1 MTRFALKSAWLRK
14 RRLAGT
20 FLAVFLGVSFLS
32 GTLVLGATLQSN
44 FDELF
49 ADANAGT
56 DALVR
61 SATKVTGDNSFQRG
75 PIPAST
81 VERVR
86 DVPGVESVAPYV
98 EGYGQ
103 LLDKHGEPIGG
114 NGPPR
119 LAASWVKDPDLN
131 AYRLAEGRAPRADGE
146 VVINRGAAESGG
158 LALGDTTTLE
168 MPRPVRV
175 RIVGIATFGSAD
187 GFGTAT
193 YTAMP
198 PATAQRL
205 ILGRTD
211 RLTSIR
217 VEAAPG
223 TSQEQLAARLGRV
236 LPAGLQAITG
246 AQLTQENSDDIGAE
260 FLDGLRAFLLVFAAI
275 ALFVGAFSIYNTLS
289 ILAAQRTRESALM
302 RALGASRRQ
311 LLRAQLTE
319 SLLIGAVASL
329 AGLAG
334 GVGIATALK
343 AMFSAFGGALP
354 DGGLVFNLGTAVI
367 SVAVGITVTALA
379 GVLPARRASRIAPLA
394 ALRETAAETVAISRV
409 RAWAG
414 PALVAAGVLAVL
426 LGAAG
431 AGGMAVTGAGAAL
444 TLAGTVVCGPL
455 VARPLGG
462 LLGAPLAR
470 LRGMPGTLARDN
482 TKRNPRRTAATA
494 AALMVGVGMVS
505 LFTVVAGSLKSSIED
520 SVARSFAGD
529 LAVTTPAFGGG
540 ALDPRLA
547 GRIAALPQVDGAV
560 GLGMGAARLGG
571 ASHELTVADPTQLRR
586 VVDLDVE
593 AGRLESLG
601 ARGLAVS
608 ADMADQ
614 HGWQVGSQVPV
625 TFADGARETYR
636 VGAVYA
642 DSRIARDVLIG
653 RDGWRP
659 HAVQDLDRV
668 IFLTLA
674 RGVDPAS
681 AGAAVV
687 RVMRTGAAG
696 DAEVQDRQEY
706 VDASAGGIN
715 ALLGVVYV
723 LLLLAIAIALMG
735 IANTLSLS
743 IHERT
748 RELGLLRAVGATR
761 RQVRAVVRGESL
773 IIAVFGTLG
782 GLALGI
788 FLGWGF
794 VRSAGSSTLYEFAV
808 PSGQLAA
815 GLIAGA
821 FAGVLASLRPARRAA
836 RLDVLRAIAT

>member
-1 MTRFALKSAWLRK
+1 MTRFALKSAWARK

-32 GTLVLGATLQSN
+32 GTLVLGQTLQRN
-44 FDELF
+44 FDQLF

-61 SATKVTGDNSFQRG
+61 SATKVTGDDSFQRG
-75 PIPAST
+75 PIAAAT

-86 DVPGVESVAPYV
+86 DVAGVESIAPYV

-103 LLDKHGEPIGG
+103 LLDKHGDPIGG

-119 LAASWVKDPDLN
+119 LAASWVRDPDLN
-131 AYRLAEGRAPRADGE
+131 AYRLAEGRAPRTDGE
-146 VVINRGAAESGG
+146 VVINRGAAKSGE
-158 LALGDTTTLE
+158 LELGDTTTLE
-168 MPRPVRV
+168 TPRPTRV

-193 YTAMP
+193 YTAMT
-198 PATAQRL
+198 PAAAQRL

-211 RLTSIR
+211 RITSIR
-217 VEAAPG
+217 VKAAPG

-236 LPAGLQAITG
+236 LPPGMQAITG
-246 AQLTQENSDDIGAE
+246 AQLTSENSDDIGAE

-311 LLRAQLTE
+311 LLQAQLTE

-334 GVGIATALK
+334 GIGIATALK
-343 AMFSAFGGALP
+343 SLFSAFGGALP
-354 DGGLVFNLGTAVI
+354 DGGLAFTTGTAVI
-367 SVAVGITVTALA
+367 SVAVGIAITALA

-394 ALRETAAETVAISRV
+394 ALRETAAETGAISRL
-409 RAWAG
+409 RASAG
-414 PALVAAGVLAVL
+414 PAVAAAGILAVL
-426 LGAAG
+426 FAGAG
-431 AGGMAVTGAGAAL
+431 AGGMALTGAGAAL
-444 TLAGTVVCGPL
+444 TLIGMIVCGPL
-455 VARPLGG
+455 VARPLGR

-482 TKRNPRRTAATA
+482 TERNPRRTSATA
-494 AALMVGVGMVS
+494 AALMVGVGVVS
-505 LFTVVAGSLKSSIED
+505 LFTVVAGSFKSSIED

-547 GRIAALPQVDGAV
+547 GRIAALPEIDGAV
-560 GLGMGAARLGG
+560 GLGTGAAQLGG
-571 ASHELTVADPTQLRR
+571 ASRELTVADPAQLRR

-593 AGRLESLG
+593 AGALDSL
-601 ARGLAVS
+601 AAHGLAVS

-614 HGWQVGSQVPV
+614 HHWHVGSRVPV
-625 TFADGARETYR
+625 TFADGARETFR
-636 VGAVYA
+636 VAAVYA

-668 IFLTLA
+668 VFVSVA
-674 RGVDPAS
+674 GGVEPA
-681 AGAAVV
+681 AAEAAIG
-687 RVMRTGAAG
+687 RVMRAAG
-696 DAEVQDRQEY
+696 DAEIQDRDEY
-706 VDASAGGIN
+706 VEASAGGIN

-794 VRSAGSSTLYEFAV
+794 VRAAGSSTLYEFAV

-815 GLIAGA
+815 VLIAGA